1 MFPFESLEVY
11 KKAFRFH
18 NEILNLLKNCQKSPT
33 YLKNQLGRAALSIVL
48 NIAEGSAKFS
58 SKDRKNFLVIARGSV
73 FECSALIQVFHSE
86 NLISERNKMEQL
98 ETLEELSKM
107 LYTMIKNLEVK

>member
-18 NEILNLLKNCQKSPT
+18 KEILDLLKNCQKSPA
-33 YLKNQLGRAALSIVL
+33 YLKNQLGRATLSILL

-73 FECSALIQVFHSE
+73 FECSALIQVFYSE
-86 NLISERNKMEQL
+86 NLLTECGKLDHMES
-98 ETLEELSKM
+98 LEELSKM
-107 LYTMIKNLEVK
+107 LYTMIKNLEDK